1 MNGNLAPLRTRDGST
16 CAGNSIR
23 LMLNLRPDGGGG
35 GRVFEHPL
43 LRFSWDSKALAE
55 LRAAVFDMPV
65 RITFP
70 RHFWKIWPQVISG
83 PMSQGQIKWRELQKF
98 AVVSQWQWLSER
110 FETARTWYTHYC
122 LQYAH
127 LSHFSIDV
135 LRSGHFR
142 DLPTI
147 SQWDKK
153 HALLQGLSLRLW
165 FYITPVH
172 SCQLCNGL
180 EISVG

>member
-23 LMLNLRPDGGGG
+23 LMLNLRPDGGRGG

-70 RHFWKIWPQVISG
+70 RHFWKKLTPSHFGLGHRVRS
-83 PMSQGQIKWRELQKF
+83 SDENSKKF

-110 FETARTWYTHYC
+110 FETAGSWYTHYC

-127 LSHFSIDV
+127 LSYFSIV
-135 LRSGHFR
+135 SRSGHFR

-153 HALLQGLSLRLW
+153 ACPSTGS
-165 FYITPVH
+165 F
-172 SCQLCNGL
+172 S
-180 EISVG
+180 